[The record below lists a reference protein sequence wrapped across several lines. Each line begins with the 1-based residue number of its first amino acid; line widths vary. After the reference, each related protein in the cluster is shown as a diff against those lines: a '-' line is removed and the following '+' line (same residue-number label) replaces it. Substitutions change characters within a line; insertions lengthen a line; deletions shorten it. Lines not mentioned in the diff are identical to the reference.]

1 VNAKRCKSCRR
12 ILLWS
17 TVACL
22 GTLLVGILVPTK
34 WHYLPQSD
42 CTVPIYISS
51 VNQFHAEIIVPVRH
65 SSFDWRQQLN
75 LEQLGKD
82 SDRYRY
88 LSFGW
93 GDRAFFMNASYDPIT
108 FFDVLFLPGPTV
120 MHVWGHA
127 NPPLT
132 LGSAFE
138 VKALRIS
145 RAQYLK
151 LAEFINGSF
160 QRNTQGNTRYIQPG
174 LYPDSGF
181 FEAEGTYSI
190 VRTCNAWT
198 ADALRKVDINT
209 PLWTGLAP
217 AIMAQL
223 KGNCPR

>member
-1 VNAKRCKSCRR
+1 MNAKRCQSCRR

-17 TVACL
+17 TVAFL

-34 WHYLPQSD
+34 WHYSPQSD

-75 LEQLGKD
+75 LEQLGKY

-108 FFDVLFLPGPTV
+108 FFDVLFLPGPTA
-120 MHVWGHA
+120 MHVWAHTH
-127 NPPLT
+127 PPLT

-138 VKALRIS
+138 VKALHIS

-160 QRNTQGNTRYIQPG
+160 QRNTKGNTRYIQPG

-190 VRTCNAWT
+190 LRTCNTWT

-223 KGNCPR
+223 RGNCPR